1 MDLARALKASDY
13 GAYVV
18 RHRSEQTEEL
28 TYHVRLGAY
37 GDSVAANEL
46 ARLLREQGGGF
57 QIPQLPG
64 LGSEDSAPLGPPI
77 EVDRISL
84 TADVGANEDT
94 ATHVE
99 VVFVYE
105 PKVLGQLMKM
115 SAREYFSQK
124 EQLLNDFPNMFIS
137 SRWEIPPGR
146 SVIGEKVDLDGS
158 AIGAIVFA
166 DYVTT
171 GDHRIRIGA
180 SKRFHIKLGRQGV
193 FPDGLAFQFDGNKE
207 SRSLEADLRVHLDD
221 SSKFLTVFLSV
232 PVYAPG
238 MSRSDIE
245 FPRFS
250 SISSETVVDEN
261 TGEGDVDVPRLQPN
275 IGLYVG
281 EKLPSQYV
289 GFPIAKV
296 GYESNAY
303 VLRPFEAPSLL
314 LSREGEIFRRIFN
327 LAQRARQKLSFL
339 TERLNSKSQ
348 RGLMSSETEDAVCLL
363 SSGLVTLETLLQA
376 SHIIPFNLYT
386 WLSSFAGQSSA
397 LQTGQ
402 VPPNFPAYNHRDALE
417 SFNAVADFI
426 EEMLD
431 RIQEGYA
438 VVPFEIEGRE
448 FNLNL
453 EKDWIGHRL
462 ILGVKAPAGLA
473 LEDLSNWTLQ
483 AVIASQEVVASVRDR
498 RVRGAKRRL
507 IEGDSA
513 LKLMPAKG
521 MVLAEVTV

>member
-1 MDLARALKASDY
+1 MTKKAYLQGIQWHEGMLLLPQHFQQADLRQ
-13 GAYVV
+13 
-18 RHRSEQTEEL
+18 E
-28 TYHVRLGAY
+28 
-37 GDSVAANEL
+37 
-46 ARLLREQGGGF
+46 RLLHF
-57 QIPQLPG
+57 HL
-64 LGSEDSAPLGPPI
+64 SHSAPYSWGVSRLEI
-77 EVDRISL
+77 DEVL
-84 TADVGANEDT
+84 L
-94 ATHVE
+94 VE
-99 VVFVYE
+99 GMFR
-105 PKVLGQLMKM
+105 VLNV
-115 SAREYFSQK
+115 E
-124 EQLLNDFPNMFIS
+124 
-137 SRWEIPPGR
+137 
-146 SVIGEKVDLDGS
+146 
-158 AIGAIVFA
+158 
-166 DYVTT
+166 
-171 GDHRIRIGA
+171 
-180 SKRFHIKLGRQGV
+180 GV

-207 SRSLEADLRVHLDD
+207 SRSLEADLRVHLEEIVDD

-232 PVYAPG
+232 PVYVPG

-250 SISSETVVDEN
+250 SVSSETVVDEN

-275 IGLYVG
+275 IGLYIG

-348 RGLMSSETEDAVCLL
+348 RGLMSSETEDAVRLL
-363 SSGLVTLETLLQA
+363 SSGLVPLETLLQA

-426 EEMLD
+426 EAMLD

-448 FNLNL
+448 FKLNL

-507 IEGDSA
+507 VEGDSA

-521 MVLAEVTV
+521 MVLAEVTVDENVIKADQPLHILNIEDETATRPVEIVLYVPRTVGN